1 MESKVLASLVADV
14 IDKRQRVE
22 LDDQQTR
29 RFHRE
34 FESEVSARIE
44 EMRAEKR
51 RAYEEAKNITVR

>member
-14 IDKRQRVE
+14 IDRRETVE
-22 LDDQQTR
+22 LDDQQKR
-29 RFHRE
+29 RFYRE
-34 FESEVSARIE
+34 FESEVSERME